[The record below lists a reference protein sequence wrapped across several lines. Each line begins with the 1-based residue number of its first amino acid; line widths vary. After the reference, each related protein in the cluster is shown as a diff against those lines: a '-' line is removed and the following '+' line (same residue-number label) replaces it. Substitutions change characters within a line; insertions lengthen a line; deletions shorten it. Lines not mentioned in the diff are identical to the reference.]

1 MRCASE
7 ESRGPTATCVAQ
19 QSNSQPCPLDRSQR
33 CLFRQQP
40 AQLRELQPQTASR
53 FPCSADAPPRGS
65 RPCAAL
71 FKSCSHFDKTGRKG
85 ENKGG
90 KHRPHSQGAKG
101 ESKSSQ
107 RRCRSPGG
115 TWNQYRGSRG
125 ARKRAH
131 VPDADKQRQY
141 ELRGIAREIDA
152 RLQSRGIE
160 LSVEKERA
168 LSAEDLSSFT
178 HNELR
183 YCIFR
188 TTSRRCRQDQI
199 TVEEAREILN
209 NQDLEES
216 STASDSSQERR
227 KPAHSE
233 ISKLWVKRFEEQK
246 QPKRPSGAQS
256 SGQQS
261 KPEES
266 SQEGSFEEESY
277 EPHEEEESAE
287 PSEPAEPAEP
297 SEPATDNLVLRESTC
312 SVSKAEAEERIR
324 SALEA
329 ASRASGARAVLV
341 SRQDSSSC
349 SSSSPARPGPST
361 RSEPEPPSPSPRRAR
376 SRAPTPRRPPSKP
389 PPTPAR
395 ARGSGSA
402 QNEPE
407 PTETAEE
414 SPEERKKR
422 LKKRYRH
429 YITGDSLSSSDVERE
444 ARYYEQCIN
453 RPVYKTTAGLER
465 DRHGRFLSPSTGRDL
480 CFGVDC
486 ETPEAAARREEEAW
500 RLEIERNRQK
510 KKQQKNKR

>member
-40 AQLRELQPQTASR
+40 AQLKELQPQTASR

-277 EPHEEEESAE
+277 EFHEEEESAE

-389 PPTPAR
+389 PPTPSRSR
-395 ARGSGSA
+395 ASTPQPSGDP
-402 QNEPE
+402 EPE
-407 PTETAEE
+407 TPRT
-414 SPEERKKR
+414 RKAR
-422 LKKRYRH
+422 LKRTYRH
-429 YITGDSLSSSDVERE
+429 RTSGASLSSSDLERE
-444 ARYYEQCIN
+444 AGFCEESKPRAFYYSTE
-453 RPVYKTTAGLER
+453 GLEQ
-465 DRHGRFLSPSTGRDL
+465 DRHGRYLSPRTGRVL
-480 CFGVDC
+480 SWGVDC
-486 ETPEAAARREEEAW
+486 QTPAAAAQDAEEAY
-500 RLEIERNRQK
+500 RLEIEHNRRK